1 MNELYTEKTP
11 KLSLWSLMKSI
22 NVFSQ
27 DTVSIRTIRSILSEL
42 IPLSVYFPD
51 IAESDILTKE
61 MITNAYNHKGACF
74 GCSKNCKDSAYY
86 PYCFLL
92 EASIKYDNLRFKRDT
107 QNLNQLVGDVF
118 FDPKGN
124 SQVFYC
130 SAYIYDYI
138 YYLFTNNDRNGR
150 GHGKRADHF
159 KARFKFATTSN
170 TSSSDPKKY
179 FTAEFLDHMEHFR
192 KQHLLNHNN
201 LSRMISESFPDEY
214 KSISEL
220 FPSVIRTSEY
230 ILPSFVFM
238 CLS

>member
-1 MNELYTEKTP
+1 MNEFCAEKTP

-74 GCSKNCKDSAYY
+74 GCSKNCKDSDYY

-118 FDPKGN
+118 SILRGTVRFFIARPTYMIISTTFLQTMIGTEEGMASAPIISKHALKSLQHPTHHLQIRSN
-124 SQVFYC
+124 S
-130 SAYIYDYI
+130 S
-138 YYLFTNNDRNGR
+138 
-150 GHGKRADHF
+150 
-159 KARFKFATTSN
+159 
-170 TSSSDPKKY
+170 
-179 FTAEFLDHMEHFR
+179 
-192 KQHLLNHNN
+192 HLN
-201 LSRMISESFPDEY
+201 FG
-214 KSISEL
+214 
-220 FPSVIRTSEY
+220 IR
-230 ILPSFVFM
+230 
-238 CLS
+238 